1 MTLIWLG
8 AVLIVVGVV
17 LTAVPPIWLGR
28 LSRPRRV
35 EPARRPSTTLEPER
49 PAKGLGIQ
57 TNWPSLVMIALGAVL
72 MLVGATI

>member
-1 MTLIWLG
+1 VTLIWIG

-35 EPARRPSTTLEPER
+35 QPARPSTTLEPER

-72 MLVGATI
+72 MLVGATV